1 MKKLVVMMFVFAMA
15 FVAMAA
21 QCAATTL
28 MGTQCKR
35 SAQEGGKFCW
45 QHAAMQNLGTCQ
57 GKTADGQPCTRKVE
71 GGAKYCWQH
80 AKSAAQAPVKEA
92 KATTKAA
99 KSKAAQTVEKPVNEA
114 KETVVT
120 QCAAKTADGKQC
132 QHKAQPGSKF
142 CWQHAKSAAKTEAAA
157 PVEEAK
163 TEVKKAKTRA
173 AKTVKSTKNEAATS
187 GEEAKTDA
195 KEAKS
200 AVKGAMAGALCAA
213 KTADGS
219 PCKNKAK
226 PGSKFCW
233 RHAK

>member
-1 MKKLVVMMFVFAMA
+1 MKKIVVMMFVSVMA

-35 SAQEGGKFCW
+35 SAQEGGKYCW
-45 QHAAMQNLGTCQ
+45 QHAAMQNLGSCQ

-80 AKSAAQAPVKEA
+80 AKSAAQTPVKEA
-92 KATTKAA
+92 HSAAKAA
-99 KSKAAQTVEKPVNEA
+99 KAKTAEKVEKPANEA
-114 KETVVT
+114 KEAFAA

-132 QHKAQPGSKF
+132 QHKAQSGSKF
-142 CWQHAKSAAKTEAAA
+142 CWQHAKSAANAEAAVPA
-157 PVEEAK
+157 EETK
-163 TEVKKAKTRA
+163 TEVKKAKAKTSKIVKA
-173 AKTVKSTKNEAATS
+173 AKDEATAPV
-187 GEEAKTDA
+187 D
-195 KEAKS
+195 EAKS
-200 AVKGAMAGALCAA
+200 AVKGAAGALCAA